1 MLSLCA
7 ATHECELSLINVSEA
22 LCFSPSCVFKYP
34 LPQTVWGA
42 EMVDGVGWGGEAADM
57 AAGQNQLA
65 V

>member
-1 MLSLCA
+1 MRKGSA
-7 ATHECELSLINVSEA
+7 A
-22 LCFSPSCVFKYP
+22 FSFFFPCVLNAA

-42 EMVDGVGWGGEAADM
+42 EMVAGVGGVGEAGSVADM